1 MNTTNHPVRI
11 ALAVGAI
18 SLLVAACGGG
28 SGGTQW
34 TFAPVPSTAP
44 AGSPSSSGPA
54 PSAGGS
60 PQASP
65 ASSSADSPPASAPA
79 SADASPQA
87 SGAAGEVI
95 ELVETASVQ
104 IVQDGQPVTALTVKS
119 GETYTFRVT
128 NEAGFAHNF
137 YIGPPADLAANNV
150 TGLPGVPDFNE
161 GTQEFQYTVT
171 DETAGLEFACTV
183 DGHYPSM
190 NGTFAVEP

>member
-1 MNTTNHPVRI
+1 MRAMNTTNHPVRI

-65 ASSSADSPPASAPA
+65 ASSPAGSAPA
-79 SADASPQA
+79 SAEASPQA

-104 IVQDGQPVTALTVKS
+104 IVQDGQAVTALTVKS

-128 NEAGFAHNF
+128 NEAGFPHNF
-137 YIGPPADLAANNV
+137 YIGPQADLAANNV
-150 TGLPGVPDFNE
+150 TGLPGIPDFNE

-171 DETAGLEFACTV
+171 DETASLEFACTLL
-183 DGHYPSM
+183 GHYPSM
-190 NGTFAVEP
+190 NGTFTVEP